1 MKKLV
6 LLKSVMAVIVFMF
19 TIQLAMAGVRD
30 PKKAH
35 DLNIVIKKHVVY
47 PAYAQENNL
56 TGFVV
61 VAFEVDSNGKII
73 ITQINSDQQYFLEYV
88 KNELQKLA
96 LKNPENYRTNTHYYR
111 FDFKLLKA

>member
-19 TIQLAMAGVRD
+19 TVQITMAGVRD
-30 PKKAH
+30 PKKTH
-35 DLNIVIKKHVVY
+35 DMNIVIKKHVVY
-47 PAYAQENNL
+47 PAFAQENNL

-61 VAFEVDSNGKII
+61 VAFEVDKNGKII
-73 ITQINSDQQYFLEYV
+73 ITQINSDQQYFMEYV
-88 KNELQKLA
+88 KNELQKLV

-111 FDFKLLKA
+111 FDFKLLNE